1 MRSIEFIYWLQGFFE
16 LSESN
21 TLSEKQVEIVKNHLK
36 LVFYHEID
44 PSYSSDP
51 QVQEEMQMIHD
62 GRTNITGELLT
73 NRTSI
78 PLVKPEPPEDRVLIE
93 GKRPQTPPGMR
104 GANFNNRGLKSEG
117 KVKC

>member
-1 MRSIEFIYWLQGFFE
+1 MKSEQFVFWLQGFFE

-51 QVQEEMQMIHD
+51 KVQEEMQMIHD
-62 GRTNITGELLT
+62 GRTNITGELIT
-73 NRTSI
+73 DRPSI
-78 PLVKPEPPEDRVLIE
+78 PL
-93 GKRPQTPPGMR
+93 GMR
-104 GANFNNRGLKSEG
+104 GANFNNRGRKSEG